1 MNIDLP
7 DKQYLIKP
15 YIILAN
21 GQYPTH
27 PAALN
32 KLHTAGT
39 IICTDGSA
47 NKLLENGLAPNV
59 IIGDMDSTTIGQDSF
74 KGLYVKISDQD
85 NTDLDKALEW
95 CKVNS
100 LSPLTVLGTSQLRE
114 DHTIGNL
121 ILLANYIDKLDI
133 NFVTDYFTI
142 TCHHGKRSF
151 TSFKQQLVSILPVED
166 IQSITTEGLEYP
178 LIDVLFPLSSSG
190 ISNRAIGKQFI
201 ISSSGKIWVFR
212 SHSD

>member
-59 IIGDMDSTTIGQDSF
+59 IIGDMDSVSYT
-74 KGLYVKISDQD
+74 
-85 NTDLDKALEW
+85 
-95 CKVNS
+95 
-100 LSPLTVLGTSQLRE
+100 PLTLPTILR
-114 DHTIGNL
+114 
-121 ILLANYIDKLDI
+121 
-133 NFVTDYFTI
+133 V
-142 TCHHGKRSF
+142 
-151 TSFKQQLVSILPVED
+151 
-166 IQSITTEGLEYP
+166 
-178 LIDVLFPLSSSG
+178 
-190 ISNRAIGKQFI
+190 
-201 ISSSGKIWVFR
+201 
-212 SHSD
+212 

>member
-1 MNIDLP
+1 MNIDLL
-7 DKQYLIKP
+7 DKQYFNKP
-15 YIILAN
+15 FIILAN
-21 GQYPTH
+21 GQYPSH

-32 KLHTAGT
+32 KLHTGGT

-47 NKLLENGLAPNV
+47 NKLLENGLTPNV
-59 IIGDMDSTTIGQDSF
+59 IIGDMDSTTVGQDSF
-74 KGLYVKISDQD
+74 KGLFVKISDQD

-114 DHTIGNL
+114 DHSIGNL
-121 ILLANYIDKLDI
+121 MLLANYSEELDI

-151 TSFKQQLVSILPVED
+151 TSFKQQLVSLLPVED
-166 IQSITTEGLEYP
+166 IKSITTEGLEFP
-178 LIDVLFPLSSSG
+178 LIDELFPLSSRG
-190 ISNRAIGKQFI
+190 ISNRATGHQFI

-212 SHSD
+212 SHSE